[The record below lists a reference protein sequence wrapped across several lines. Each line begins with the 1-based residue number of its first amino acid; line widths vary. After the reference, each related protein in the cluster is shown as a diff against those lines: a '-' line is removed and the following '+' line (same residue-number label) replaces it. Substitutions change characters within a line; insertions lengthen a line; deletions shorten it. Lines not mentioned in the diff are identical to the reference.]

1 MATSRLANKV
11 RTKIKQDKKS
21 KLAAD
26 ANEIAA
32 IAAAQVAAAAAAVEA
47 ASVAA
52 ALPLNFEVGSVKHYE
67 ELITPNADAKTDEL

>member
-26 ANEIAA
+26 ADEIAA
-32 IAAAQVAAAAAAVEA
+32 IAAAQIAAAVEA

-67 ELITPNADAKTDEL
+67 ELITPNADGNLDES